1 MGIYECGTLY
11 NIALNE
17 LTPNPDQP
25 RKVFSEDEIKNLADS
40 INDKGLLQPI
50 LVKKLEDGQIIIVS
64 GERRFRAHQFLKR
77 ETIPAWFTT
86 GDAEELALVE
96 NLVREDLSAMETAE
110 ALKKL
115 ADRFGDKTHGD
126 LGKIIGKA
134 SNTVSEIL
142 SLNDLSENIRIKV
155 RGDKRFA
162 LRELKKIATKR
173 TLKAQEKLFS
183 AYAAKIEAESQEKAT
198 RSRLKGTDLHLKK
211 IQSMQEYFTKMAAAD
226 KFQKLRSLSNEMV
239 DLKMSIENILNKFGM
254 LNSKIDASNEVEESY
269 GLKMT
274 SRLDFDTPDF
284 DRKKKKWRGYDSSM
298 GE

>member
-50 LVKKLEDGQIIIVS
+50 LVKELEDGQIIIVS
-64 GERRFRAHQFLKR
+64 GERRFRAHQFLER

-115 ADRFGDKTHGD
+115 ADRYGIESNKE

-134 SNTVSEIL
+134 PNTVSEIL
-142 SLNDLSENIRIKV
+142 SLNGLSENIRKKV
-155 RGDKRFA
+155 LGDKRFA
-162 LRELKKIATKR
+162 LRELKKIATKS
-173 TLKAQEKLFS
+173 TPKAQEKLFT
-183 AYAAKIEAESQEKAT
+183 AYEAKIEAESLKKAT
-198 RSRLKGTDLHLKK
+198 RARLKRADLHIKK
-211 IQSMQEYFTKMAAAD
+211 IQSMQEYFTKMAADD
-226 KFQKLRSLSNEMV
+226 KFQELSSLSNEMV

-254 LNSKIDASNEVEESY
+254 LSSKIDASNEVEESY

-284 DRKKKKWRGYDSSM
+284 DRKKKKRRGYDSSM
-298 GE
+298 EE